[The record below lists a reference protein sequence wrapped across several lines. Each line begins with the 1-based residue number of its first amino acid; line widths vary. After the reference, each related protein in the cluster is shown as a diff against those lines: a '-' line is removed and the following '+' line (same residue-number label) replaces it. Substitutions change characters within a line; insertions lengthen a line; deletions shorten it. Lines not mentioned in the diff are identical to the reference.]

1 MREIDLRTWE
11 RRDHFIAYREFDQP
25 HFGMCANVDVTAF
38 YPFVKEKGCSFT
50 IAIIYVLSRA
60 ANAIPQF
67 RHRIRERTVVEHEVV
82 HPSTTVLLE
91 GDLFS
96 FCMIEFTEKFS
107 VFNARAVESMAYV
120 KKHPTLADEPGQ
132 DDLLF
137 MTPIP
142 WVSFTSVMHPLPSR
156 PADSV
161 PRLAWGKRLE
171 DGTFLKMPLGVQGHH
186 ALMDGVH
193 MGKFYA
199 EVQDCLRN
207 PVSILSG

>member
-11 RRDHFIAYREFDQP
+11 RRDHFITYREFDQP
-25 HFGMCANVDVTAF
+25 HFGMCANVDITAF
-38 YPFVKEKGCSFT
+38 YPFVKDNGCSFT
-50 IAIIYVLSRA
+50 TAIIYVLSRA

-67 RHRIRERTVVEHEVV
+67 RHRIRERTAVEHEVV

-96 FCMIEFTEKFS
+96 FCMIEYTEKFS
-107 VFNARAVESMAYV
+107 VFNARAAESMAYV
-120 KKHPTLADEPGQ
+120 RKHPTLADKPGQ

-142 WVSFTSVMHPLPSR
+142 WVSFTSIMHPLPSR

-171 DGTFLKMPLGVQGHH
+171 DGTRLKMPLGVQGHH

-199 EVQDCLRN
+199 EVQDYLRN